1 MTFKVIPAYL
11 YQGTQ
16 EMVVLNKND
25 IYDAKEELF
34 KEVIL
39 AVSEKKIKEW
49 NEELELLGE
58 DEDDF

>member
-1 MTFKVIPAYL
+1 MFKVIPAYL
-11 YQGTQ
+11 YQGAQ
-16 EMVVLNKND
+16 EIVVLSKND
-25 IYDAKEELF
+25 INDAKEELF

-39 AVSEKKIKEW
+39 AVSKEKIKEW

>member
-39 AVSEKKIKEW
+39 AVSEKKLKNGMKNW
-49 NEELELLGE
+49 SY
-58 DEDDF
+58 